1 MAEEIA
7 TSDPK
12 PRKRREQLTSVQ
24 VLFAAILAIGL
35 ALAISLSSRILA
47 GQPLDEAYKRVL
59 SEIDQLKHEQ
69 ADLIAERDYVR
80 SDTYVEQWARDEGK
94 MIREGEFLVIPVA
107 SGLTDETV
115 PTPEALINVETTPPE
130 PEAWTLWWSLFFDSP
145 PPDF

>member
-80 SDTYVEQWARDEGK
+80 SRCGCNQRTAGRT
-94 MIREGEFLVIPVA
+94 L
-107 SGLTDETV
+107 SGFACRQ
-115 PTPEALINVETTPPE
+115 PGPG
-130 PEAWTLWWSLFFDSP
+130 
-145 PPDF
+145 